1 MPKIPVKIE
10 NAKFDMEVIDSAGE
24 SVAAEI
30 FKYREYRRAESI
42 IKNAELPILDIGAH
56 VGLFSV
62 YCRVINPKIK
72 IVALELERKNF
83 SVLNENIKTNKLK
96 NILTVQAALAGRNGK
111 RGLEISADSHSHALS
126 AAEKESRVVTAMTL
140 AAVLDELKIKKAGL
154 VKMDIEGAEGEVLAS
169 LSAEDFKRVEYF
181 IFEYHEKIISRK
193 QLENI
198 LRVNGFGV
206 EIFPSKFDKT
216 MGFIF
221 ARNKRFNKK

>member
-1 MPKIPVKIE
+1 MPKIPVKIG
-10 NAKFDMEVIDSAGE
+10 NAKFNMEVIDSAGE

-30 FKYREYRRAESI
+30 FKYREYRRAESV
-42 IKNAELPILDIGAH
+42 IKSAELPILDVGAH
-56 VGLFSV
+56 VGLFSA
-62 YCRVINPKIK
+62 YCRAINPQIK
-72 IVALELERKNF
+72 IIALEPERENF

-96 NILTVQAALAGRNGK
+96 NILTVQTALAGRNGK
-111 RGLEISADSHSHALS
+111 RGLGISADSHNHALS
-126 AAEKESRVVTAMTL
+126 GAEKESRVVTAMTL

-154 VKMDIEGAEGEVLAS
+154 VKMDIEGAEGEVLES

-181 IFEYHEKIISRK
+181 IFEYHEKVISRK

-221 ARNKRFNKK
+221 ARNKRFNKQ